1 MFGQR
6 HCKTALQDISKLEEN
21 TDLMSKPQ
29 DGFVSRFLNRPI
41 SRRIT
46 SVLLKFPIHP
56 STWTISICVL
66 PLIASVFL
74 VRGDYVSIVIG
85 AAIFQVF
92 SILDGCDGEIARAK
106 NLESKLGERLD
117 YFCDFVA
124 SLLYVLTLGLGLHR
138 SSEGIVCAVLITANE
153 LFLRVGKSK
162 MAVASSALHE
172 SFYARHRAMIGHSGL
187 LNLGERFVWWLFQL
201 TKRDMA
207 ILVFLLLALLG
218 LADWILHLWAIVAG
232 VSLILSAI
240 AVIRAGNGRWR
251 NCNARADDR
260 NRPQAPSSAVMS
272 HLRSARFASVWPSV
286 SLHVAAFAGC
296 PRPATS
302 FRQYLWHGLY
312 CHGPSTELHQR
323 GCNHSGR
330 CRTSL
335 VRDSRRFRVGKQ
347 TARYQ
352 WHRNRAVFSRYR

>member
-41 SRRIT
+41 SGRIT
-46 SVLLKFPIHP
+46 SVLLKLPIHP

-66 PLIASVFL
+66 PLIAGVFL

-106 NLESKLGERLD
+106 NLESKLGQGLD
-117 YFCDFVA
+117 YLCDFIA
-124 SLLYVLTLGLGLHR
+124 SLLYVFTLGLGLHR
-138 SSEGIVCAVLITANE
+138 SREGAVCAVLITANE
-153 LFLRVGKSK
+153 LFLRVGKNK
-162 MAVASSALHE
+162 MAVGSSELHK

-218 LADWILHLWAIVAG
+218 LADWILNLWTIVAG
-232 VSLILSAI
+232 ASLILSAI
-240 AVIRAGNGRWR
+240 TVIRAGNGGSDIVRR
-251 NCNARADDR
+251 E
-260 NRPQAPSSAVMS
+260 P
-272 HLRSARFASVWPSV
+272 RS
-286 SLHVAAFAGC
+286 
-296 PRPATS
+296 
-302 FRQYLWHGLY
+302 
-312 CHGPSTELHQR
+312 
-323 GCNHSGR
+323 
-330 CRTSL
+330 
-335 VRDSRRFRVGKQ
+335 
-347 TARYQ
+347 
-352 WHRNRAVFSRYR
+352 